1 MKGILKIVM
10 ESKNENQNFP
20 PAAER
25 TLQIL
30 DYFANDPSSKT
41 LKTIADALSIP
52 STSLYRIINCM
63 QEYRYIVED
72 PKRPNYFKPG
82 YKLSQFSNIV
92 STEKDLIKLA
102 RPYMEELV
110 KKSSQACQ
118 LCTLTESGICTID
131 QCLPHSGITYISK
144 LGETLPVNVSAA
156 GKLLT
161 ALLPPKKQ
169 KSFLKRASNQFRQHT
184 PNTIIDMELFQKE
197 LNRIEKLRYG
207 TDTEEY
213 AIGIGCIAVPIYNT
227 NKEPIAAI
235 GVTGPIE
242 FYQNMNNFHLTLGE
256 LLEISSKIE
265 QLL

>member
-1 MKGILKIVM
+1 M
-10 ESKNENQNFP
+10 ENKNESQNFP

-30 DYFANDPSSKT
+30 DYFAADPSSKT
-41 LKTIADALSIP
+41 LKTIADKLSIP

-82 YKLSQFSNIV
+82 YKLSQFSNII
-92 STEKDLIKLA
+92 STERDLIKLA
-102 RPYMEELV
+102 RPFMEELAR
-110 KKSSQACQ
+110 KSSQACQ

-131 QCLPHSGITYISK
+131 QCLPQSGIIYITE
-144 LGETLPVNVSAA
+144 LGETLPVNVSAS

-161 ALLPPKKQ
+161 ALLPSKKQ
-169 KSFLKRASNQFRQHT
+169 KSFLKRAAKLFRQRTPHT
-184 PNTIIDMELFQKE
+184 IVDVDEFQEE

-207 TDTEEY
+207 TDVEEY
-213 AIGIGCIAVPIYNT
+213 AVGIGCIAVPIHNA

-242 FYQNMNNFHLTLGE
+242 FYQNMNNFNTTLGD
-256 LLEISSKIE
+256 LLDISAKIE
-265 QLL
+265 VLL